1 VNFLLKSFVNF
12 PLGKSLMRKESM
24 KQDYENE
31 KESNT
36 MRYVVSAIAAL
47 AAGTLVY
54 AFYNSQ
60 QKREREMKE
69 QMWKKHLIN
78 YH

>member
-1 VNFLLKSFVNF
+1 
-12 PLGKSLMRKESM
+12 M